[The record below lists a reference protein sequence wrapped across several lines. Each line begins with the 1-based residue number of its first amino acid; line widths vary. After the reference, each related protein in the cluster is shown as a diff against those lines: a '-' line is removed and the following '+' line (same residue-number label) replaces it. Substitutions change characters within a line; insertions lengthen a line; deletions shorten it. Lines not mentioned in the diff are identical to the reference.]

1 MLSELRKLIESQ
13 NNSDDMLDIMM
24 EALDDSIANAFIEDD
39 GEAEI
44 AESDVID
51 ILNKIPEYD
60 ENKEL
65 NKKLDRIT
73 ESYIP
78 EYTVLNEGFKEELV
92 RLQRSFSAE
101 GRDLNKIDYHLEN
114 VRRKIQMEFE
124 SANTSELK
132 EMKKGLMNAIK
143 TNKAALQNETDQN
156 VKKLMQKHTD
166 WMENFVEKID
176 RKLR

>member
-1 MLSELRKLIESQ
+1 MLY
-13 NNSDDMLDIMM
+13 IMM
-24 EALDDSIANAFIEDD
+24 EALDDSIADAFIEDD

-78 EYTVLNEGFKEELV
+78 E
-92 RLQRSFSAE
+92 S
-101 GRDLNKIDYHLEN
+101 DI
-114 VRRKIQMEFE
+114 
-124 SANTSELK
+124 
-132 EMKKGLMNAIK
+132 
-143 TNKAALQNETDQN
+143 
-156 VKKLMQKHTD
+156 
-166 WMENFVEKID
+166 
-176 RKLR
+176 

>member
-24 EALDDSIANAFIEDD
+24 EALDDSIADAFIDDD

-78 EYTVLNEGFKEELV
+78 D
-92 RLQRSFSAE
+92 S
-101 GRDLNKIDYHLEN
+101 DI
-114 VRRKIQMEFE
+114 
-124 SANTSELK
+124 
-132 EMKKGLMNAIK
+132 
-143 TNKAALQNETDQN
+143 
-156 VKKLMQKHTD
+156 
-166 WMENFVEKID
+166 
-176 RKLR
+176 

>member
-24 EALDDSIANAFIEDD
+24 EALDDSIADAFIEDD

-78 EYTVLNEGFKEELV
+78 E
-92 RLQRSFSAE
+92 
-101 GRDLNKIDYHLEN
+101 
-114 VRRKIQMEFE
+114 
-124 SANTSELK
+124 
-132 EMKKGLMNAIK
+132 
-143 TNKAALQNETDQN
+143 
-156 VKKLMQKHTD
+156 
-166 WMENFVEKID
+166 
-176 RKLR
+176 

>member
-24 EALDDSIANAFIEDD
+24 EALDDSIADAFIEDD

-51 ILNKIPEYD
+51 ILSKIPEYD

-78 EYTVLNEGFKEELV
+78 E
-92 RLQRSFSAE
+92 S
-101 GRDLNKIDYHLEN
+101 DI
-114 VRRKIQMEFE
+114 
-124 SANTSELK
+124 
-132 EMKKGLMNAIK
+132 
-143 TNKAALQNETDQN
+143 
-156 VKKLMQKHTD
+156 
-166 WMENFVEKID
+166 
-176 RKLR
+176 

>member
-24 EALDDSIANAFIEDD
+24 EALDDSIADAFIEDD

-44 AESDVID
+44 SEDDVIE

-65 NKKLDRIT
+65 SKKLDRIT

-78 EYTVLNEGFKEELV
+78 E
-92 RLQRSFSAE
+92 S
-101 GRDLNKIDYHLEN
+101 DI
-114 VRRKIQMEFE
+114 
-124 SANTSELK
+124 
-132 EMKKGLMNAIK
+132 
-143 TNKAALQNETDQN
+143 
-156 VKKLMQKHTD
+156 
-166 WMENFVEKID
+166 
-176 RKLR
+176 

>member
-24 EALDDSIANAFIEDD
+24 EALDDSIADAFIEDD

-44 AESDVID
+44 SEDDVID

-78 EYTVLNEGFKEELV
+78 E
-92 RLQRSFSAE
+92 S
-101 GRDLNKIDYHLEN
+101 DI
-114 VRRKIQMEFE
+114 
-124 SANTSELK
+124 
-132 EMKKGLMNAIK
+132 
-143 TNKAALQNETDQN
+143 
-156 VKKLMQKHTD
+156 
-166 WMENFVEKID
+166 
-176 RKLR
+176 

>member
-24 EALDDSIANAFIEDD
+24 EALDDSIADAFIEDD

-44 AESDVID
+44 PESDVID

-78 EYTVLNEGFKEELV
+78 E
-92 RLQRSFSAE
+92 S
-101 GRDLNKIDYHLEN
+101 DI
-114 VRRKIQMEFE
+114 
-124 SANTSELK
+124 
-132 EMKKGLMNAIK
+132 
-143 TNKAALQNETDQN
+143 
-156 VKKLMQKHTD
+156 
-166 WMENFVEKID
+166 
-176 RKLR
+176 

>member
-24 EALDDSIANAFIEDD
+24 EALDDSIADAFIQDD

-44 AESDVID
+44 SESDVID

-78 EYTVLNEGFKEELV
+78 E
-92 RLQRSFSAE
+92 S
-101 GRDLNKIDYHLEN
+101 DI
-114 VRRKIQMEFE
+114 
-124 SANTSELK
+124 
-132 EMKKGLMNAIK
+132 
-143 TNKAALQNETDQN
+143 
-156 VKKLMQKHTD
+156 
-166 WMENFVEKID
+166 
-176 RKLR
+176 

>member
-24 EALDDSIANAFIEDD
+24 EALDDSIADAFIEDD

-78 EYTVLNEGFKEELV
+78 E
-92 RLQRSFSAE
+92 S
-101 GRDLNKIDYHLEN
+101 DI
-114 VRRKIQMEFE
+114 
-124 SANTSELK
+124 
-132 EMKKGLMNAIK
+132 
-143 TNKAALQNETDQN
+143 
-156 VKKLMQKHTD
+156 
-166 WMENFVEKID
+166 
-176 RKLR
+176 

>member
-44 AESDVID
+44 AESDVLD

-78 EYTVLNEGFKEELV
+78 E
-92 RLQRSFSAE
+92 S
-101 GRDLNKIDYHLEN
+101 DI
-114 VRRKIQMEFE
+114 
-124 SANTSELK
+124 
-132 EMKKGLMNAIK
+132 
-143 TNKAALQNETDQN
+143 
-156 VKKLMQKHTD
+156 
-166 WMENFVEKID
+166 
-176 RKLR
+176 

>member
-24 EALDDSIANAFIEDD
+24 EALDDSIADAFIEDD

-44 AESDVID
+44 SEDDVIE

-78 EYTVLNEGFKEELV
+78 E
-92 RLQRSFSAE
+92 S
-101 GRDLNKIDYHLEN
+101 DI
-114 VRRKIQMEFE
+114 
-124 SANTSELK
+124 
-132 EMKKGLMNAIK
+132 
-143 TNKAALQNETDQN
+143 
-156 VKKLMQKHTD
+156 
-166 WMENFVEKID
+166 
-176 RKLR
+176 